1 MAAAIRA
8 PSASGFAPAAG
19 TDQATVMIM
28 MSNIPV
34 QRTTRSAG
42 SNGLLDS

>member
-1 MAAAIRA
+1 MAAAILA

-28 MSNIPV
+28 MFTVPV
-34 QRTTRSAG
+34 QRSTRSVG